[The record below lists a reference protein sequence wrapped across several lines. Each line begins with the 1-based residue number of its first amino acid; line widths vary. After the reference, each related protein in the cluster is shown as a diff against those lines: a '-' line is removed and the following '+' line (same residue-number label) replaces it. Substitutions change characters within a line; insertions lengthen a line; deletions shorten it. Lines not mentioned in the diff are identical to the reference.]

1 LDRFQAVAEVYRLV
15 AEDSDLGLEKPG
27 MRVRGKTVQDVV
39 ELLSQGMETKHLK
52 RE

>member
-1 LDRFQAVAEVYRLV
+1 MAEVYRLV

-27 MRVRGKTVQDVV
+27 MRVRGKTVEDVV
-39 ELLSQGMETKHLK
+39 KLLSQGMETKRLK